1 MIVWLYFPF
10 MEANILMGILI
21 LKNWTDK
28 IITYESHLEDKTI
41 DVRKE
46 NRILINKIQCI
57 QKKGKNKIIAC
68 LNFFIGLVW
77 KI

>member
-57 QKKGKNKIIAC
+57 QKKKEKIR
-68 LNFFIGLVW
+68 
-77 KI
+77 